1 MTTIYYNFPEITLSL
16 HGIDSPSSHEIQLS
30 SVGQPLTN
38 MQINNVNYSAK
49 SIIIASSPSATT
61 NPGHLI
67 VKCYA
72 DINDTN
78 SNMVFIA
85 IPLTVSTPGGS
96 NPSSSDVDNII
107 NSKGEPVKLTLNNYI
122 KQGGQCVLPPPNK
135 FPLTITLGSDSAIP
149 IQQPINIT
157 FYNVGNVSDIK
168 IDPEPG
174 NKANA
179 VLQKQELDWVMTCE
193 LLTEDGPTE
202 KVQNDP
208 GTTATTI
215 SLFLMT
221 IMIASTAYAAGPILY
236 TELGM
241 FSFAKNGLKD
251 NHYALNVYWGVN
263 LIVLALL
270 CIIKGL
276 KSKSPSYYFIAIA
289 LVFSF
294 FSATSGILKLKAV
307 GNIDGTEFANKE
319 GGALAFYK
327 EVISS
332 ECYSTFGKIMKGLMV
347 VIFLYAFSM
356 TAASIELGDTKIFI
370 SHLILFLIIAL
381 LLINTLSYFR
391 KAP

>member
-1 MTTIYYNFPEITLSL
+1 MTTIYYNFPEITLPL
-16 HGIDSPSSHEIQLS
+16 QGITSPSSHEIQLS
-30 SVGQPLTN
+30 SVGQPLAN

-72 DINDTN
+72 DINDTD
-78 SNMVFIA
+78 SNIVFIA
-85 IPLTVSTPGGS
+85 IPLEVSTPNGS
-96 NPSSSDVDNII
+96 NPSNSDVDNII
-107 NSKGEPVKLTLNNYI
+107 ESSGGAVKLTLNNYI
-122 KQGGQCVLPPPNK
+122 KQNGNCVLPPPNV
-135 FPLTITLGSDSAIP
+135 FPLTITLTSESAIP
-149 IQQPINIT
+149 IKQPTNVT
-157 FYNVGNVSDIK
+157 FYNVGNISDIK
-168 IDPEPG
+168 IEQDPG
-174 NKANA
+174 NNTNA

-251 NHYALNVYWGVN
+251 NHYALNVYWGAN
-263 LIVLALL
+263 LIILALL
-270 CIIKGL
+270 CIIQGL
-276 KSKSPSYYFIAIA
+276 KSKAPTYYFIAIA

-294 FSATSGILKLKAV
+294 FSATSGILKLKDV

-319 GGALAFYK
+319 GGSLAFYK
-327 EVISS
+327 EVFSA

-347 VIFLYAFSM
+347 IAYIVTFSLV
-356 TAASIELGDTKIFI
+356 AAAIKTEDTTLFI
-370 SHLILFLIIAL
+370 TNLILFLIVAL
-381 LLINTLSYFR
+381 LLISTLSYFR